1 MDGHGEYY
9 AKQNKP
15 VRGRQ
20 IPYNFTYMWNLMYNI
35 KKKKKQTY
43 RESTN
48 ICQRKDFGGLIENV
62 KWLRKEKH
70 KYFYDLQ

>member
-43 RESTN
+43 RESSLT
-48 ICQRKDFGGLIENV
+48 D
-62 KWLRKEKH
+62 
-70 KYFYDLQ
+70 